1 MSEGR
6 DREGCCCR
14 FGGLSHHAHRHERG
28 ALWLLG
34 SRALATDLGP
44 GQDVLWGALA
54 VYLSAMALDCC
65 VLRGHSLGT
74 KPSPWSWRPW
84 QEAFGTRVSS
94 KQTHPPGQLPAEA
107 ATHAWWPG
115 QHPQWGED
123 SRVPTRTPVRVAP
136 GPPHPLLG
144 DRGPPRDSRLILCVR
159 SSHYS
164 SVTDSW
170 G

>member
-1 MSEGR
+1 MRGVAAGLG
-6 DREGCCCR
+6 DCPTMPTGT
-14 FGGLSHHAHRHERG
+14 GGG

-34 SRALATDLGP
+34 SRALVTDLGP
-44 GQDVLWGALA
+44 GQGVLWGALA

-74 KPSPWSWRPW
+74 KPSPWIWQPW

-123 SRVPTRTPVRVAP
+123 SRVPTRTPVREAP
-136 GPPHPLLG
+136 GPPRPLLG

>member
-14 FGGLSHHAHRHERG
+14 FGGLSHHAHRHGRG

-34 SRALATDLGP
+34 SRALVTDLGP
-44 GQDVLWGALA
+44 GQGVLWGALA

-74 KPSPWSWRPW
+74 KPSPWIWQPW

-123 SRVPTRTPVRVAP
+123 SRVPPGRPSAWLRAAPSVARGLRT
-136 GPPHPLLG
+136 
-144 DRGPPRDSRLILCVR
+144 
-159 SSHYS
+159 
-164 SVTDSW
+164 T
-170 G
+170 